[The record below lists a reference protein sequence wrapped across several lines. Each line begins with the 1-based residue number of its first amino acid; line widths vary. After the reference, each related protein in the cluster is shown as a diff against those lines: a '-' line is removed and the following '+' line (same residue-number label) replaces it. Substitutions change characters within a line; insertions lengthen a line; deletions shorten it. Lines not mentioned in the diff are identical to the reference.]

1 MQKWN
6 ILTDGA
12 QKVDEKNGVIC
23 LVIMFNP
30 RVIVI
35 FECQKWLIV
44 FSTDD
49 SKAQF
54 GQNISV
60 YLEDLIYLFQKIL
73 WITGFWATISKM
85 STFENTR
92 FLYFLLTQHFFF
104 IIPTIDISRR
114 LTPKPINIISWK
126 NIMRYFRC
134 I

>member
-73 WITGFWATISKM
+73 WIIGFWATISKM